1 MTEAE
6 NIKELEEFL
15 FKDYDMEGKHILMG
29 NEAMAE
35 GALASGCRF
44 FGGYPITP
52 QNDVP
57 QRMSMRLPQLG
68 GRFIQCED
76 EIASI
81 SAVIGASFAG
91 HHFAV

>member
-35 GALASGCRF
+35 GALA
-44 FGGYPITP
+44 
-52 QNDVP
+52 
-57 QRMSMRLPQLG
+57 
-68 GRFIQCED
+68 
-76 EIASI
+76 
-81 SAVIGASFAG
+81 
-91 HHFAV
+91 